1 MPTSGAAN
9 SLSSGRL
16 GGVPTEI
23 RTLVTAVK
31 GRCPGPLDD
40 GDVERARLAQLLTA
54 VHSAELHHFERA
66 RGHRLQ
72 LIEVGNRP
80 ARVLRTGHR
89 PELATC
95 AVGDE
100 HAVLLQGAK
109 GHQRGSV
116 ESGE

>member
-40 GDVERARLAQLLTA
+40 GDVGRAPLAQLLSA
-54 VHSAELHHFERA
+54 VHSPELHHFESACR
-66 RGHRLQ
+66 HCLQ
-72 LIEVGNRP
+72 LVQIGDGP
-80 ARVLRTGHR
+80 ARILHAGDE
-89 PELATC
+89 PEVSAC

-100 HAVLLQGAK
+100 HAVLLQGTED
-109 GHQRGSV
+109 HQRGTV
-116 ESGE
+116 EWG

>member
-9 SLSSGRL
+9 SPSSGRL

-40 GDVERARLAQLLTA
+40 GDVGRARLAQLLPA
-54 VHSAELHHFERA
+54 VHGSELHYFERA
-66 RGHRLQ
+66 GGHRLQ
-72 LIEVGNRP
+72 LVQIGDGP
-80 ARVLRTGHR
+80 ARVLHAGDE
-89 PELATC
+89 PGLSAC

-100 HAVLLQGAK
+100 HAVLLQGA
-109 GHQRGSV
+109 
-116 ESGE
+116 